1 MAHAVFPGGNRLRP
15 RLCLAVAQAQGGT
28 VPPAAYRAAASLELL
43 HCSSLVHD
51 DLPCLDDADLRRG
64 RPAVHRAYGE
74 ATAVL
79 VGDALIVL
87 AFEALGRRGRRWPA
101 MLAALARAFG
111 PRHGVAAGQAWELE
125 PAPNLARYHA
135 AKTGAMFEAAVALG
149 ALSVGADPG
158 PWRRFGR
165 LLGRAYQAADDLLDA
180 AGDPGQ
186 LGKPVGRDEARGR
199 PSVVREYGFE
209 RARALTASLLGRALA
224 AIPSAA
230 DPAPVRHCVE
240 RITERLAGLGLLA
253 GASPAEVRV
262 VPLPA
267 GRQGVTS

>member
-15 RLCLAVAQAQGGT
+15 RLCLAVAQAESGA
-28 VPPAAYRAAASLELL
+28 VPPAGYRAAASLELL

-64 RPAVHRAYGE
+64 RPAVHRAFGE

-79 VGDALIVL
+79 AGDALIVL
-87 AFEALGRRGRRWPA
+87 AFEALGRGGRRWPA

-135 AKTGAMFEAAVALG
+135 AKTGALFEAAVALG
-149 ALSVGADPG
+149 ALAVDADPG
-158 PWRRFGR
+158 RWRRFGR

-180 AGDPGQ
+180 AGDAGQ
-186 LGKPVGRDEARGR
+186 LGKPVGRDEARDR

-209 RARALTASLLGRALA
+209 RARALTASLFGRALA
-224 AIPSAA
+224 AIPSTA

-240 RITERLAGLGLLA
+240 RITERLAGLGILA

-262 VPLPA
+262 VPLTA